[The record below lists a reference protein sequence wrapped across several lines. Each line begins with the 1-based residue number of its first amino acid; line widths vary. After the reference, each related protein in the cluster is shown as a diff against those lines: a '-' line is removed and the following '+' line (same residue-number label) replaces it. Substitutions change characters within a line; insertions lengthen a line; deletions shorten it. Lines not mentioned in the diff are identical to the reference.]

1 VTILR
6 FGVFELDRSSGDLRK
21 RGFRTPLR
29 AQTAKVLLA
38 LADRPGQVVSR
49 EELRARLWPD
59 GTFVDFDRAIN
70 KSMSEL
76 RRVLGDSVSSPRFI
90 ETLSRRGYRF
100 LAPVASAPEPTSTER
115 DHSAISD
122 AAIACTTGRYLWNR
136 RTVRDLGASIGFFEQ
151 AVNLEPTNARA
162 HAGLADASILQ
173 GIWGLQPPSAAF
185 GAARRSA
192 TQAIALAPQLA
203 EGHTSIGE
211 ILKGYEWDWPQAER
225 RYGYALTL
233 DPHYAP
239 AHHCYAQLLVSLR
252 RYDEAVS
259 HIEQARRADPVSPA
273 INSYVPYI
281 YLAARRYEH
290 ARREGE
296 RAVGLEPHAPLAHWQ
311 FGRALLFS
319 KEEGR
324 AVKVLERAAQLSGRA
339 SMWVAELCY
348 AQARAGDRRAAAVQL
363 SELTARATTEYISPY
378 DLAIACIGVGE
389 HDAAL
394 DYLEDAYA
402 QRVMR
407 LLGLGD
413 PEFDVISRDKRYQ
426 RLVGRLGLPQTQ

>member
-1 VTILR
+1 MTILR
-6 FGVFELDRSSGDLRK
+6 FGVFELDRRSGDLRK
-21 RGFRTPLR
+21 RGFRMPLR
-29 AQTAKVLLA
+29 AQTVQVLLA

-76 RRVLGDSVSSPRFI
+76 RSVLGDSASSPRFI

-100 LAPVASAPEPTSTER
+100 LATVAPVPAPASTER
-115 DHSAISD
+115 DHAAISD

-151 AVNLEPTNARA
+151 AVNLEPTNALA

-173 GIWGLQPPSAAF
+173 GIWGLQPPLAAF

-203 EGHTSIGE
+203 EGHTSFGE
-211 ILKGYEWDWPQAER
+211 VLKGYEWDWPQAEQ
-225 RYGYALTL
+225 RYLHALTL
-233 DPHYAP
+233 NPHYAP

-273 INSYVPYI
+273 INSYLPYI

-296 RAVGLEPHAPLAHWQ
+296 RAVDLEPHAPLAHWQ
-311 FGRALLFS
+311 LGRALLFS
-319 KEEGR
+319 KQEGR
-324 AVKVLERAAQLSGRA
+324 AVTVLERAAQLSGRA

-348 AQARAGDRRAAAVQL
+348 AQACAGDRRAAAMHL
-363 SELTARATTEYISPY
+363 SEPTARATTEYISPY
-378 DLAIACIGVGE
+378 DLAIACVGVGE
-389 HDAAL
+389 NDAAL
-394 DYLEDAYA
+394 DYLDDAYA

-413 PEFDVISRDKRYQ
+413 PEFDVISREPRYQ
-426 RLVGRLGLPQTQ
+426 RLLGSLGLPHAR